1 MPDLN
6 ISKSEQIAAFGLHLE
21 NCALG
26 RNDLHCPFL
35 YTPGHPRMAMSIS
48 LCDLR
53 IKDHPKDMPLEF
65 FLQKTW
71 LQKHLN
77 PSAGTICKDNAE
89 TLKQGIKS

>member
-1 MPDLN
+1 
-6 ISKSEQIAAFGLHLE
+6 
-21 NCALG
+21 
-26 RNDLHCPFL
+26 
-35 YTPGHPRMAMSIS
+35 MAMSIS